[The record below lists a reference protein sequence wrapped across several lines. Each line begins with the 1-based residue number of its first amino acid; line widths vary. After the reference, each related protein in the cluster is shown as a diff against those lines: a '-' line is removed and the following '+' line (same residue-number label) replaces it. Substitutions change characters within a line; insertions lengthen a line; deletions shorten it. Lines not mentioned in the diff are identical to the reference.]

1 MININDVIDA
11 HSRIVR
17 ATGGADG
24 LRDKGSLESAINR
37 PFATFDGVDL
47 YTNIFEK
54 AAALLE
60 SILINHP
67 FVDGNKR
74 TGWVLMRAL
83 LLSEKI
89 EVVAQEDRKYDFTIQ
104 VAEGKLNTDQISAW
118 IISNS
123 TTLDT

>member
-54 AAALLE
+54 AAAILE

-89 EVVAQEDRKYDFTIQ
+89 EVVAQEDSKYDFTIQ

-118 IISNS
+118 IRSNS
-123 TTLDT
+123 ATLDT